1 MMFLNMFYFNIV
13 LYAILIVLI
22 SYFFTVTLDNKEGFN
37 GDDSSDKAE
46 NFMEDHCGINKNDDK
61 TDYESMTREEVID
74 IVIERDLAA
83 EKKAKTLRKSE
94 LIELIRGKPDTQ
106 LVVMLKMAYC
116 ISKNVAAYVIKV
128 PYRMYKNGILGVK
141 DIVLMFKDS
150 LDPLFEL
157 YINLLIMG
165 WEFVKK
171 MFFKMLDI
179 LKKGFEIAGN
189 TPKYMKQMANMVN
202 NMTQRMISYIDN
214 PFDLI
219 IKAWNWYMNTLFP
232 KNENKSKRAMF

>member
-106 LVVMLKMAYC
+106 LVVMMKMAYC
-116 ISKNVAAYVIKV
+116 ISKNMAAYVIKV

-141 DIVLMFKDS
+141 DVGLMFKDS
-150 LDPLFEL
+150 LDPLFDV
-157 YINLLIMG
+157 YINFLVMG
-165 WEFVKK
+165 WEFVKQTFLK
-171 MFFKMLDI
+171 MIDI

-189 TPKYMKQMANMVN
+189 TPKYMKRLANMIN
-202 NMTQRMISYIDN
+202 DMTVKMINLIKN
-214 PFDLI
+214 PFDWFT
-219 IKAWNWYMNTLFP
+219 KAWNWYMDTLFP
-232 KNENKSKRAMF
+232 KNKNKSKRAMF

>member
-106 LVVMLKMAYC
+106 LVVMMKMAYC
-116 ISKNVAAYVIKV
+116 ISKNIAAYVIKV

-141 DIVLMFKDS
+141 DVGLMFKDS
-150 LDPLFEL
+150 LDPLFDV
-157 YINLLIMG
+157 YINFLIMG
-165 WEFVKK
+165 WEFVKQSFLK
-171 MFFKMLDI
+171 MIGM
-179 LKKGFEIAGN
+179 LKKGFSIVGN
-189 TPKYMKQMANMVN
+189 TPKYMKRLANMIS
-202 NMTQRMISYIDN
+202 NMTVKMISLIQK
-214 PFDLI
+214 PMEWFDSY
-219 IKAWNWYMNTLFP
+219 WNFVTALFP
-232 KNENKSKRAMF
+232 KNENKNQTNIT